1 MYVSTRCLF
10 PNFSLIWLSVENKEC
25 LCPLE
30 RFPKLTEKLIKELG
44 IEKGVEWTMS
54 VFLLECEGKKALF
67 DAGYFDRKNNS
78 KGILERLNELK
89 ISPDEIDYI
98 FITHFHWDHIDG
110 LIDGNDNIIYK
121 NAKIYV
127 SKEEYDGWI
136 NKMPAEKN
144 GLQVKIMKIYEKQVI
159 QFDFND
165 ELPLGIVPLK
175 AFGHTPG
182 HTCYRKD
189 DLLIIGD
196 LIHGEKIQFKYPEI
210 CANFDSD
217 EKNSIDSRKKIL
229 KYAEENK
236 LLIAGHHLQ
245 FTNYSM
251 YREFYKNK

>member
-10 PNFSLIWLSVENKEC
+10 PNFSLIWLSVLNKEE
-25 LCPLE
+25 LCPTT
-30 RFPKLTEKLIKELG
+30 RYPKLTEELIKELK
-44 IEKGVEWTMS
+44 IEKGIEWSMS
-54 VFLLECEGKKALF
+54 VFLLECEGKKVLF
-67 DAGYFDRKNNS
+67 DAGFFEKDSNS
-78 KGILERLNELK
+78 KGILDRLQELK

-98 FITHFHWDHIDG
+98 FITHFHWDHIAG
-110 LIDGNDNIIYK
+110 LIDENDNIIYK

-144 GLQVKIMKIYEKQVI
+144 ALQVKIMKICEKQVI
-159 QFDFND
+159 QFDFKD
-165 ELPLGIVPLK
+165 TLPLGIIPME

-182 HTCYRKD
+182 HTCFRKD

-196 LIHGEKIQFKYPEI
+196 LIHGEKVQFKYPEI
-210 CANFDSD
+210 CANFDYN
-217 EKNSIDSRKKIL
+217 EKDSIDSRKKIL

-236 LLIAGHHLQ
+236 LLIAGMHLQ
-245 FTNYSM
+245 YSNSSM

>member
-10 PNFSLIWLSVENKEC
+10 PNFSLIWLSVLNKEE
-25 LCPLE
+25 LCPTT
-30 RFPKLTEKLIKELG
+30 RYPKLTEELIKELK
-44 IEKGVEWTMS
+44 IEKGIEWSMS
-54 VFLLECEGKKALF
+54 VFLLECEGKKVLF
-67 DAGYFDRKNNS
+67 DAGFFEKDSNS
-78 KGILERLNELK
+78 KGILDRLQELK

-98 FITHFHWDHIDG
+98 FITHFHWDHIAG
-110 LIDGNDNIIYK
+110 LIDENDNIIYK

-144 GLQVKIMKIYEKQVI
+144 ALQVKIMKICEKQVI
-159 QFDFND
+159 QFDFKD
-165 ELPLGIVPLK
+165 TLPLGIIPME

-182 HTCYRKD
+182 HTCFRKD

-196 LIHGEKIQFKYPEI
+196 LIHGEKVQFKYPEI
-210 CANFDSD
+210 CANFDYD
-217 EKNSIDSRKKIL
+217 EKDSIDSRKKIL

-236 LLIAGHHLQ
+236 LLIAGMHLQ
-245 FTNYSM
+245 YFNSSI